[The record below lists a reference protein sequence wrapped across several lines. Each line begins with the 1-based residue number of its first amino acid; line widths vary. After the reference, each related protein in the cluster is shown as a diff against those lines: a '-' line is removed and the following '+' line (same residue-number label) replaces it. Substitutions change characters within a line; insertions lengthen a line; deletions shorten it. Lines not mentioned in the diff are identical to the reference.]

1 MSLQRES
8 DDGDKRRKLILLGV
22 AGVLAL
28 TAAFFFIRSQRGDPP
43 PPQPALQHAEQVQ
56 ESVQKASPPPQFGA
70 TSDDIQR
77 TAPKR
82 SVTPDGK

>member
-8 DDGDKRRKLILLGV
+8 GDGDKRRKYILLGV
-22 AGVLAL
+22 AGALAVV
-28 TAAFFFIRSQRGDPP
+28 AAFFYYRSLSPEP
-43 PPQPALQHAEQVQ
+43 LPPQPAMQHAEAVQ
-56 ESVQKASPPPQFGA
+56 DSVQKAATSPQFNA